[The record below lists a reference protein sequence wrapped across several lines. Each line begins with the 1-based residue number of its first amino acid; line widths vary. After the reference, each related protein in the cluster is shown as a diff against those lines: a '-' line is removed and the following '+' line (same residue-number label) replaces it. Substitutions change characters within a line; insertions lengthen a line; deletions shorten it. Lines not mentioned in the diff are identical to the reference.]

1 MEIKRI
7 ILLTAT
13 GSKGD
18 LYTLKLFI
26 GNTHPEQD
34 KIRLTCSCPAG
45 MRGDCLCRHKRTL
58 ITRAIRKHDS
68 EVYSEKFIPDMF
80 DNGLNSP
87 DDLELASI
95 FLLNLGLVYIDI
107 IKLYRKQTDK
117 YYEYLSIIEKEIDRL
132 EYTGDINQINKI
144 DQIQEQVESQY
155 DEQRN
160 TLDSLLE
167 NLVLHD

>member
-26 GNTHPEQD
+26 KNTHPEQD

-45 MRGDCLCRHKRTL
+45 MRCDCLCRHKRTL

-87 DDLELASI
+87 DDLELASV
-95 FLLNLGLVYIDI
+95 FLLDLGLVYIDI

-117 YYEYLSIIEKEIDRL
+117 YHEYLSIIEKEIDRL
-132 EYTGDINQINKI
+132 EDTGDIDEINKI
-144 DQIQEQVESQY
+144 YQIQEQVESQY

-160 TLDSLLE
+160 TLNNLFNSL
-167 NLVLHD
+167 VMHD